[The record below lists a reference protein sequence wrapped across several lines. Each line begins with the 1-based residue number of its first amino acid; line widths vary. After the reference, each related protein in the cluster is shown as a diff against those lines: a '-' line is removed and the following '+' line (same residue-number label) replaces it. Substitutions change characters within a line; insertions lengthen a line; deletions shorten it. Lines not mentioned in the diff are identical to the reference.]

1 MADDALD
8 RLCRHFGLDP
18 TAARAAAVASAGD
31 APPWY
36 LRVAIA
42 IGAWITAAAL
52 ILAVG
57 TVLGTA
63 LPWDSL
69 PIAAAVY
76 GAVSMAVA
84 IAVHRG
90 RRGRCAAT
98 CALSTENGRQAAEA
112 RRWEAQYKVG

>member
-76 GAVSMAVA
+76 GAVIMAVA

-90 RRGRCAAT
+90 RRGSFAAQCAIAA
-98 CALSTENGRQAAEA
+98 ALAGQDRKSTRLNSSH
-112 RRWEAQYKVG
+112 